1 MKRLAKSESDSSSSL
16 LRRRDF
22 LALGSAG
29 LLAPLFGNLAW
40 AEPLAAA
47 SERSVQP
54 VPMSVGYIDGSEEYR
69 SFKRL
74 PRKIR
79 RPLLQK
85 EEDDAEASP
94 VVIPAESLF
103 QADTSLPGRPL
114 RIHVH
119 GLYPPVALGE
129 ERRREVPVAVDL
141 EAVFPSNDPASPTPL
156 RFYVWGLRQKPGW
169 DPSPPTSFRFPL
181 EWQVLP
187 QLILRVWR
195 TDGSHHVMR
204 TRFTLDNEA
213 GRPKLRRGV
222 YLLGLT
228 PVAWTR
234 AARVSDYARIA
245 PAEMF
250 SVMISMDPEAEAQ

>member
-1 MKRLAKSESDSSSSL
+1 MKWLAKSESDSSSTL
-16 LRRRDF
+16 LRRRDV
-22 LALGSAG
+22 LTLGAAG
-29 LLAPLFGNLAW
+29 LLTPLIGNLTWVA
-40 AEPLAAA
+40 PLAAA
-47 SERSVQP
+47 EIPVQ
-54 VPMSVGYIDGSEEYR
+54 PMSVGYIDGSEEYR

-85 EEDDAEASP
+85 EGDEEEGSP

-119 GLYPPVALGE
+119 GLYPPVALQA
-129 ERRREVPVAVDL
+129 ERRREVPLAVDL
-141 EAVFPSNDPASPTPL
+141 EAVFPSPDPASPAPL
-156 RFYVWGLRQKPGW
+156 RFYVWGLRQKYGW

-195 TDGSHHVMR
+195 TDGTHHVMR
-204 TRFTLDNEA
+204 TRFTLDNEP

-228 PVAWTR
+228 PVAWSR
-234 AARVSDYARIA
+234 AARVSDYARVA

-250 SVMISMDPEAEAQ
+250 SLMISMDPEAEA

>member
-1 MKRLAKSESDSSSSL
+1 VNISGNSESDPPSL

-47 SERSVQP
+47 VATAVQ
-54 VPMSVGYIDGSEEYR
+54 PMSVGYIDGSEEYR
-69 SFKRL
+69 NLKWL

-79 RPLLQK
+79 RPML
-85 EEDDAEASP
+85 EEEGEEPEASP
-94 VVIPAESLF
+94 VIVPAASLF

-119 GLYPPVALGE
+119 GLYPPVALDRR
-129 ERRREVPVAVDL
+129 RRREVPQAVDL
-141 EAVFPSNDPASPTPL
+141 EAIFPSPDPAFPAPL
-156 RFYVWGLRQKPGW
+156 RFFAWSLRQKPGW
-169 DPSPPTSFRFPL
+169 DPSPPVTFRFPVD
-181 EWQVLP
+181 WQVLP
-187 QLILRVWR
+187 QFVLRVR
-195 TDGSHHVMR
+195 GVDGVTQVLR

-213 GRPKLRRGV
+213 GRPRLRRGV
-222 YLLGLT
+222 YVLGLGSG
-228 PVAWTR
+228 AWDQGVKLT
-234 AARVSDYARIA
+234 DFARIA

-250 SVMISMDPEAEAQ
+250 SVMVSMDPEPEA

>member
-22 LALGSAG
+22 LTLGSAG

-47 SERSVQP
+47 AERSVQT

-119 GLYPPVALGE
+119 GLYPPAALE
-129 ERRREVPVAVDL
+129 AEHRREA
-141 EAVFPSNDPASPTPL
+141 A
-156 RFYVWGLRQKPGW
+156 PG
-169 DPSPPTSFRFPL
+169 
-181 EWQVLP
+181 
-187 QLILRVWR
+187 
-195 TDGSHHVMR
+195 
-204 TRFTLDNEA
+204 
-213 GRPKLRRGV
+213 
-222 YLLGLT
+222 
-228 PVAWTR
+228 
-234 AARVSDYARIA
+234 
-245 PAEMF
+245 
-250 SVMISMDPEAEAQ
+250 

>member
-1 MKRLAKSESDSSSSL
+1 MKRQAKSESEGSSTL
-16 LRRRDF
+16 LRRRDVLTF
-22 LALGSAG
+22 GAAG
-29 LLAPLFGNLAW
+29 LLAPLFNNLAW

-47 SERSVQP
+47 AERSAQTL
-54 VPMSVGYIDGSEEYR
+54 PMSVGYIDGSEEYR

-85 EEDDAEASP
+85 EGDAEETSP
-94 VVIPAESLF
+94 VIIPAESLF

-119 GLYPPVALGE
+119 GLYPPAALE
-129 ERRREVPVAVDL
+129 VEHRREVPLAVDL
-141 EAVFPSNDPASPTPL
+141 EAIFPSPDPVSPAPL
-156 RFYVWGLRQKPGW
+156 RFYVWGLRQKHGW

-195 TDGSHHVMR
+195 GDGSHHVMR
-204 TRFTLDNEA
+204 TRFTLDNEP

-222 YLLGLT
+222 YLLGLA
-228 PVAWTR
+228 PAAWSRT
-234 AARVSDYARIA
+234 ARVSDYARIA

-250 SVMISMDPEAEAQ
+250 SLMISMDPEAAEA

>member
-1 MKRLAKSESDSSSSL
+1 MKRQPKSESEGSSL
-16 LRRRDF
+16 LRRRDVLTF
-22 LALGSAG
+22 GAAG
-29 LLAPLFGNLAW
+29 LLAPLFNNLAW

-47 SERSVQP
+47 SERSAQT
-54 VPMSVGYIDGSEEYR
+54 VPISVGYIDGSEEYR

-74 PRKIR
+74 PRKMR

-85 EEDDAEASP
+85 EGDEEETSP

-119 GLYPPVALGE
+119 GLYPPVALE
-129 ERRREVPVAVDL
+129 VERRREVPLAVDL
-141 EAVFPSNDPASPTPL
+141 EAVFPSPDPAFPTPL
-156 RFYVWGLRQKPGW
+156 RFYVWGLRQKYGW

-187 QLILRVWR
+187 QPILRVWR
-195 TDGSHHVMR
+195 TAGTHHVMR
-204 TRFTLDNEA
+204 PRFTLDNEP

-228 PVAWTR
+228 PVAWAP
-234 AARVSDYARIA
+234 AARGSGSARGA
-245 PAEMF
+245 PPGVF
-250 SVMISMDPEAEAQ
+250 

>member
-1 MKRLAKSESDSSSSL
+1 MKRLAKSESEISPTL

-22 LALGSAG
+22 LTLGSAG

-47 SERSVQP
+47 AERSVQT

-79 RPLLQK
+79 RPLLLK
-85 EEDDAEASP
+85 EEDEAEASP
-94 VVIPAESLF
+94 VIVPAESLF

-114 RIHVH
+114 HIHVH
-119 GLYPPVALGE
+119 GLYPPVALE
-129 ERRREVPVAVDL
+129 TERRREVPLAVDL
-141 EAVFPSNDPASPTPL
+141 EAVFPSPDPAFPTPL
-156 RFYVWGLRQKPGW
+156 RFYAWGLRQKYGW

-195 TDGSHHVMR
+195 ADGTHHVMR
-204 TRFTLDNEA
+204 TRFTLDNEP

-228 PVAWTR
+228 PGAWSR

-250 SVMISMDPEAEAQ
+250 SLMVSMDPEVET

>member
-1 MKRLAKSESDSSSSL
+1 MKRLAKSESDSSSTL

-22 LALGSAG
+22 LTLGAAG
-29 LLAPLFGNLAW
+29 LLTPLIGNLTW
-40 AEPLAAA
+40 AAPLAAA
-47 SERSVQP
+47 EIPVQ
-54 VPMSVGYIDGSEEYR
+54 PMSVGYIDGSEGYR

-85 EEDDAEASP
+85 EGDEEETSP

-119 GLYPPVALGE
+119 GLYPPVALE
-129 ERRREVPVAVDL
+129 AERRREVPLAVDL
-141 EAVFPSNDPASPTPL
+141 EAIFPSPDPAFPTPL
-156 RFYVWGLRQKPGW
+156 RFYVWGLRQKYGW
-169 DPSPPTSFRFPL
+169 DPSPPITFRFPL
-181 EWQVLP
+181 DWQVLP
-187 QLILRVWR
+187 QFVLRVRR

-234 AARVSDYARIA
+234 AARISDYARVA

-250 SVMISMDPEAEAQ
+250 SLMVSMDPEAEA

>member
-1 MKRLAKSESDSSSSL
+1 MKRLAKSESDSSSTL

-22 LALGSAG
+22 LTLGSAG

-47 SERSVQP
+47 AERSAQT
-54 VPMSVGYIDGSEEYR
+54 VPMSVGYIDGSEEYQ

-74 PRKIR
+74 PRKMR

-85 EEDDAEASP
+85 DGDEEEGSP

-119 GLYPPVALGE
+119 GLYPPAALE
-129 ERRREVPVAVDL
+129 VEHRREVPLAVDL
-141 EAVFPSNDPASPTPL
+141 EAIFPSPDPAFPTPL
-156 RFYVWGLRQKPGW
+156 RFYVWGLRQKYGW

-187 QLILRVWR
+187 QLSLRVWR
-195 TDGSHHVMR
+195 TDGTHHVMR
-204 TRFTLDNEA
+204 TRFTLDNEP

-228 PVAWTR
+228 PVAWSR
-234 AARVSDYARIA
+234 AARVSDYARVA

-250 SVMISMDPEAEAQ
+250 SLMISMDPEAEA

>member
-1 MKRLAKSESDSSSSL
+1 MKRLAKDASNTSSTL

-22 LALGSAG
+22 LTLGSAG

-47 SERSVQP
+47 AERSIQT

-85 EEDDAEASP
+85 EGDEEGSP
-94 VVIPAESLF
+94 VVIPAESIF
-103 QADTSLPGRPL
+103 QGDTSLPGRPL

-119 GLYPPVALGE
+119 GLYPPVALE
-129 ERRREVPVAVDL
+129 AEHRREVPLAVDL
-141 EAVFPSNDPASPTPL
+141 EAIFPSPDPTFPAPL
-156 RFYVWGLRQKPGW
+156 RFYVSGLRQKYGW

-195 TDGSHHVMR
+195 GDGSHHVMR

-213 GRPKLRRGV
+213 GGPKLRRGV
-222 YLLGLT
+222 YLL
-228 PVAWTR
+228 
-234 AARVSDYARIA
+234 
-245 PAEMF
+245 
-250 SVMISMDPEAEAQ
+250 

>member
-1 MKRLAKSESDSSSSL
+1 MKRLAKSESEGSSIL
-16 LRRRDF
+16 LRRRDVLTF
-22 LALGSAG
+22 GAAG
-29 LLAPLFGNLAW
+29 LLVPLFNNLAW

-47 SERSVQP
+47 AERAPQT

-69 SFKRL
+69 SLKRL

-79 RPLLQK
+79 RPFLLK
-85 EEDDAEASP
+85 EEEEAEASP
-94 VVIPAESLF
+94 VIVPAESLF

-114 RIHVH
+114 HIHVH
-119 GLYPPVALGE
+119 GLYPPVALE
-129 ERRREVPVAVDL
+129 AERRREVPLAVDL
-141 EAVFPSNDPASPTPL
+141 EAVFPSPDPAFPTPL
-156 RFYVWGLRQKPGW
+156 RFYVWGLRQRYGW
-169 DPSPPTSFRFPL
+169 DPSPPTTFRFPL

-187 QLILRVWR
+187 QFILRVR
-195 TDGSHHVMR
+195 RADGTHYVMR
-204 TRFTLDNEA
+204 TRFTVDNEP

-228 PVAWTR
+228 PVAWSR

-250 SVMISMDPEAEAQ
+250 SLMISMDPEAEA

>member
-1 MKRLAKSESDSSSSL
+1 MKRLAKSEPEDSSTL

-22 LALGSAG
+22 LTLGSAG

-47 SERSVQP
+47 AERAAQP

-74 PRKIR
+74 PRKVR
-79 RPLLQK
+79 RPLLQ
-85 EEDDAEASP
+85 EEGEEAEASP
-94 VVIPAESLF
+94 VIVPAESLF

-119 GLYPPVALGE
+119 GLYPPAALE
-129 ERRREVPVAVDL
+129 AKHRREAPLAVDL
-141 EAVFPSNDPASPTPL
+141 EAVFPSPDPAFPTPL
-156 RFYVWGLRQKPGW
+156 RFYAWGLRQKYGW
-169 DPSPPTSFRFPL
+169 DPSPPVSFRFPL

-187 QLILRVWR
+187 QLILRVRR

-204 TRFTLDNEA
+204 TRFTLDDET
-213 GRPKLRRGV
+213 GRPKLRRGI

-228 PVAWTR
+228 PGVWSR
-234 AARVSDYARIA
+234 AARVSDYARFA
-245 PAEMF
+245 PADMF
-250 SVMISMDPEAEAQ
+250 SVMISMDPEAEA